1 MTPPFLELAMQTEH
15 YPHKIAAVYHDG
27 TAAEAAA
34 MALDA
39 ANLDDVSVVQL
50 APGDSAVDLAIEPET
65 RSTRDTLV
73 KDTAAGA
80 AAGTA
85 AGAVAGGAAALATP
99 ALFLSAPV
107 VGPLI
112 VLGYGAMIG
121 SAAGAIRGLKMRENM
136 LASLVKDAL
145 DAGYY
150 CIIVHAANEDA
161 EQRAREVI
169 DATVTEET
177 AHT

>member
-1 MTPPFLELAMQTEH
+1 MQTEN
-15 YPHKIAAVYHDG
+15 YPHKVVAVYKDG
-27 TAAEAAA
+27 ATAEAAA

-39 ANLDDVSVVQL
+39 ADLDDVTIVRL

-65 RSTRDTLV
+65 RGTRDTLV
-73 KDTAAGA
+73 KDTVAGA
-80 AAGTA
+80 AGGTA

-121 SAAGAIRGLKMRENM
+121 SAAGAIRGLRMRETV

-145 DAGYY
+145 DAGCY
-150 CIIVHAANEDA
+150 CLIVHAANKEA
-161 EQRAREVI
+161 EHRAREVV

-177 AHT
+177 AQT

>member
-1 MTPPFLELAMQTEH
+1 MQTEH
-15 YPHKIAAVYHDG
+15 YPHKIAAVYQDN

-39 ANLDDVSVVQL
+39 ADLGDVTIVRL

-65 RSTRDTLV
+65 RGTRGTLV
-73 KDTAAGA
+73 KDTLAGA
-80 AAGTA
+80 AVGTA

-107 VGPLI
+107 VGPLV

-121 SAAGAIRGLKMRENM
+121 SAAGAIRGLRMRENL

-145 DAGYY
+145 DAGYH
-150 CIIVHAANEDA
+150 CIIVHAANEEA
-161 EQRAREVI
+161 EHRAQEVI

-177 AHT
+177 ART